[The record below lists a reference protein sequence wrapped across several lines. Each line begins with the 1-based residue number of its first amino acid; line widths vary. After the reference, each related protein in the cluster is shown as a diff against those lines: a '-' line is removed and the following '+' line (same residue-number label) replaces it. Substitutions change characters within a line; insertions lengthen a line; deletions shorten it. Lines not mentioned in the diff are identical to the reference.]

1 VTESIL
7 SFVRLKSLVV
17 KVEQFKGSL
26 PVTTNWRSRVVA
38 LLPAVEVIVSVGD
51 TLSGRVKVL
60 SVEVLP
66 CESIAKPPGMVRTSL
81 SETSPVLVALKVAP
95 DPLNEGVVNVH
106 PLDTSTPAMSFS
118 LMDSLKVSE
127 TLTLLAIFASLDREL
142 VVIEGFVVFITRDK
156 AGDANEV

>member
-1 VTESIL
+1 MVT
-7 SFVRLKSLVV
+7 
-17 KVEQFKGSL
+17 
-26 PVTTNWRSRVVA
+26 
-38 LLPAVEVIVSVGD
+38 
-51 TLSGRVKVL
+51 
-60 SVEVLP
+60 
-66 CESIAKPPGMVRTSL
+66 TSL
-81 SETSPVLVALKVAP
+81 SETLPVLVALKVAP